1 MKVRRPAPAFA
12 VLLLGMGACRVEP
25 QPGLWSEE
33 WVWESRHLT
42 TTDGSLPPAN
52 GGTQQTATAVFDVDG
67 DGVNDFLIAERTQAP
82 AVLCFRRVKA
92 GWERYVVEA
101 EALPIEAGSAV
112 ADIDGDGDPDV
123 VFGGDGRSNQ
133 VWWWENPAPDLRP
146 DSPWTRRLIKNSG
159 KNKHHDQLFGDFDGD
174 GRLELVFW
182 NQGAR
187 ALLWAKIPDRPRE
200 TEPWAWRAVYEYSDD
215 SEPPQRGTYPSWKG
229 VNEHEGL
236 ARGDLNGDGVD
247 DIAGG
252 GRWFQWQSD
261 GRLAIHEI
269 DPTYA
274 FSRVAVGRLLPGD
287 RQQVVMVAGDGV
299 APLVLYDQR
308 DDAWVPRVM
317 VETVRDGHSLEVVDF
332 DRDGNLDIF
341 YAEMQLGGNPR
352 PRAVVLR
359 GDGSGSFHQYE
370 LGAGFGMHES
380 RVADLDGDGDLDLLG
395 KPYAWQTPRLDVWL
409 QRP

>member
-1 MKVRRPAPAFA
+1 MKVSRPAPAFV

-25 QPGLWSEE
+25 QPILWSEE

-82 AVLCFRRVKA
+82 AVLCFRRVKD

-112 ADIDGDGDPDV
+112 ADIDGDGDPDA

-146 DSPWTRRLIKNSG
+146 DRPWTRRLIKASG
-159 KNKHHDQLFGDFDGD
+159 QNKHHDQLFGDFDGD

-187 ALLWAKIPDRPRE
+187 ALLWAEIPDRPRE
-200 TEPWAWRAVYEYSDD
+200 TEPWAWRVVYEYSDD
-215 SEPPQRGTYPSWKG
+215 AEPPQRGTYPSWKG

-247 DIAGG
+247 DIVGG

-299 APLVLYDQR
+299 APLILYDQR
-308 DDAWVPRVM
+308 DDVWVPRVL

-370 LGAGFGMHES
+370 LVAGFGMHEA